1 MPIPGPVRLPCH
13 CASLRQ
19 AARAITQLYDGELR
33 SVGLTSTQYNLL
45 EVLQWAPEA
54 RTSDVA
60 GALAMD
66 STTVTRSLKLLENA
80 GWIQFQEGV
89 DLREKRW
96 TLTRK
101 GRTKLDSARPCWQ
114 QAQDQVEKILGA
126 KQREQLQDLSFKLV
140 KALAG

>member
-1 MPIPGPVRLPCH
+1 
-13 CASLRQ
+13 
-19 AARAITQLYDGELR
+19 
-33 SVGLTSTQYNLL
+33 LTSTQYNLL
-45 EVLQWAPEA
+45 EALQWAPEA

-101 GRTKLDSARPCWQ
+101 GRAKLDSARPCWQ

>member
-1 MPIPGPVRLPCH
+1 LPAQGPVRLPCH

-19 AARAITQLYDGELR
+19 ATRAITQLYDGELR
-33 SVGLTSTQYNLL
+33 SVGLTSTQFNLL
-45 EVLQWAPEA
+45 EALQIFPEA

-101 GRTKLDSARPCWQ
+101 GRAKLESARPYWQ
-114 QAQDQVEKILGA
+114 QAQDQVEKILGV